1 MVADEDLTASESA
14 RLDAI
19 RHYQLPDCLPPGSF
33 DRLAAVAA
41 RLFQVPMV
49 SVSFVLSDKVAL
61 KACYGLPATS
71 EVSRQDSIAALAV
84 ARDGPMVVADVAADP
99 GLASKEPARRLGIR
113 FFAAAPLITPDG
125 QRLGS
130 VNIMDTSPRELPDSD
145 AAVLADL
152 AAAAMEQVQLRA
164 SAMSAARLEHEL
176 RAQVEADRAQLESF
190 ASTLQSTLLPP
201 ELPTIPG
208 MRLAAHYHPLSA
220 RDVGG
225 DFYDVFPIADGRWVF
240 VLGDV
245 SGKGAEAAAVTSLIR
260 YALRAAAFCDP
271 EPVSVLDQL
280 NEVLMLDPA
289 DSAVRFCTV
298 MYGLIEPRGT
308 EGARLAIGTGGHPP
322 ALLRRAD
329 GRVQAVR
336 PARGM
341 LVGAFGDASFG
352 ETTLV
357 LHPGDMLLLYTDGL
371 IDARTGTGNFFEEEG
386 VVAALRERRED
397 SAASVVAS
405 LADIV
410 KGLGSGVTDDVA
422 LLAMSVPARPA
433 GEHPLRHG

>member
-1 MVADEDLTASESA
+1 MVADDDLTAADAESA
-14 RLDAI
+14 RLTAI
-19 RHYQLPDCLPPGSF
+19 RYYELPDCLPPGSF

-61 KACYGLPATS
+61 KACYGLPATR
-71 EVSRQDSIAALAV
+71 EVPRKDSVAALAV
-84 ARDGPMVVADVAADP
+84 FQDDPMVVPDVAADP
-99 GLASKEPARRLGIR
+99 RLAAKEPARQLGIR
-113 FFAAAPLITPDG
+113 FFAAAPMITPDG

-130 VNIMDTSPRELPDSD
+130 INIMDTSPRDLQDSD

-152 AAAAMEQVQLRA
+152 AAAATEQVQLRA
-164 SAMSAARLEHEL
+164 SAMRAARLEHDL

-190 ASTLQSTLLPP
+190 AGTLQATLLPP
-201 ELPTIPG
+201 ELPAVPG
-208 MRLAAHYHPLSA
+208 VRLAAHYHPFSS

-225 DFYDVFPIADGRWVF
+225 DFYDVFPITDGRWVF

-271 EPVSVLDQL
+271 EPISVLDQL
-280 NEVLMLDPA
+280 NDVLMLDPA
-289 DSAVRFCTV
+289 DSAVRFCTL

-308 EGARLAIGTGGHPP
+308 PGARVAIGTGGHPP

-329 GRVQAVR
+329 GRVQSVR

-341 LVGAFGDASFG
+341 LVGAFADARFG
-352 ETTLV
+352 ETAVV
-357 LHPGDMLLLYTDGL
+357 LLPGDTLLLYTDGL
-371 IDARTGTGNFFEEEG
+371 ADARTGTGAFFEEDG
-386 VVAALRERRED
+386 VIAALRECREG
-397 SAASVVAS
+397 SAEAVVAS

-410 KGLGSGVTDDVA
+410 KGLGGGVTDDVA
-422 LLAMSVPARPA
+422 LLAMSVP
-433 GEHPLRHG
+433 